1 MCAPFNV
8 PNASTGRDGV
18 AGAEE
23 LWAHAP
29 IASAPTSTTKEVLMR
44 YVGSVTVIHQR
55 NRVDAFAVTAP
66 GLEAICAGE
75 AVALG
80 VRPTVGEGGV
90 AWRGSMESVARAN
103 LWLRTAS
110 RVLVRVAEFKAS
122 AFFELELA
130 ARRLAW
136 NRFLTPG
143 STVRFRVTCRK
154 SKLYHSD
161 AVAQRLADAVM
172 RRVPGVKVV
181 TSKSAD
187 DVGDEGG
194 GDAEQEQLFVVRLF
208 HDVCTVSADT
218 SGALLHRRGYRQ
230 QLAKAPL
237 RETIAAAMLLGAGW
251 PGDVPLV
258 DPMCGSGTIPIEAA
272 WMARRIAPG
281 RNRDFAFR
289 AWPEFDASMWTRLV
303 DEARSGELPRVAAP
317 IAASDRDAGAI
328 EAARANAARGGVE
341 SDVSFT
347 VAPISALEPRRGEGW
362 LISNPPYGVRVG
374 ERDRLRNL
382 YAQLGNVAR
391 NSRDGRSAFF
401 SPIGDS
407 RARSGW
413 SCARPSRHGT
423 AASRFA

>member
-1 MCAPFNV
+1 
-8 PNASTGRDGV
+8 
-18 AGAEE
+18 
-23 LWAHAP
+23 
-29 IASAPTSTTKEVLMR
+29 
-44 YVGSVTVIHQR
+44 VTVIHQR

-110 RVLVRVAEFKAS
+110 RVLVRVAKFRAS
-122 AFFELELA
+122 EFFELELA
-130 ARRLAW
+130 ARRVPW
-136 NRFLTPG
+136 DRFLAPG
-143 STVRFRVTCRK
+143 SAVRFRVTCKK

-161 AVAQRLADAVM
+161 AVAQRLADAVT
-172 RRVPGVKVV
+172 RRVPGVRVV

-187 DVGDEGG
+187 EADETGD
-194 GDAEQEQLFVVRLF
+194 DADREQLFVVRLF

-237 RETIAAAMLLGAGW
+237 RETIAAAMLLAAGW
-251 PGDVPLV
+251 PGQAPLI
-258 DPMCGSGTIPIEAA
+258 DPMCGSGTIAIEAV
-272 WMARRIAPG
+272 WMARRVAPG
-281 RNRDFAFR
+281 RDRDFSFR
-289 AWPEFDASMWTRLV
+289 AWPEFDASMWARLV
-303 DEARSGELPRVAAP
+303 DEARSGELPRAAAP

-328 EAARANAARGGVE
+328 DAARANAARAGAE

-347 VAPISALEPRRGEGW
+347 VAPISALEPPRGHGW
-362 LISNPPYGVRVG
+362 LITNPPYGVRVG

-391 NSRDGRSAFF
+391 TKLLGWTVGLLLADRRLESQ
-401 SPIGDS
+401 IGLEL
-407 RARSGW
+407 RE
-413 SCARPSRHGT
+413 
-423 AASRFA
+423 RFATRNGGIPVRMMVGAVSESASS

>member
-303 DEARSGELPRVAAP
+303 DEA
-317 IAASDRDAGAI
+317 
-328 EAARANAARGGVE
+328 NAARGGVE

-391 NSRDGRSAFF
+391 AKLAGWTVGFLLADRRLESQIGLELREAFATRNGGI
-401 SPIGDS
+401 PVRMMVG
-407 RARSGW
+407 AVSG
-413 SCARPSRHGT
+413 STPS
-423 AASRFA
+423 

>member
-1 MCAPFNV
+1 
-8 PNASTGRDGV
+8 
-18 AGAEE
+18 
-23 LWAHAP
+23 
-29 IASAPTSTTKEVLMR
+29 MR
-44 YVGSVTVIHQR
+44 YVGSVIVIPQR
-55 NRVDAFAVTAP
+55 NHVDAFAVTAP

-75 AVALG
+75 AAALG
-80 VRPTVGEGGV
+80 VRPQVAEGGV

-130 ARRLAW
+130 SRRVAW
-136 NRFLTPG
+136 DRFLTPG
-143 STVRFRVTCRK
+143 SSVRFRVTCKK

-161 AVAQRLADAVM
+161 AVAQRLADAVTK
-172 RRVPGVKVV
+172 RVPSVKVV

-187 DVGDEGG
+187 EADEGG
-194 GDAEQEQLFVVRLF
+194 DDADREQLFVVRLF

-251 PGDVPLV
+251 PGDAPLV

-272 WMARRIAPG
+272 QIARRIAPG
-281 RNRDFAFR
+281 RDRDFSFR
-289 AWPEFDASMWTRLV
+289 AWPEFDASMWARLV
-303 DEARSGELPRVAAP
+303 DEARSGELPRAAAP

-328 EAARANAARGGVE
+328 AAAGANAARAGVE
-341 SDVSFT
+341 SDVSFA
-347 VAPISALEPRRGEGW
+347 VAPISALEPPRGEGW

-382 YAQLGNVAR
+382 YAQLGNLAR
-391 NSRDGRSAFF
+391 AKLVGWTVGFLLADRRLESE
-401 SPIGDS
+401 IGLEL
-407 RARSGW
+407 RE
-413 SCARPSRHGT
+413 
-423 AASRFA
+423 RFATRNGGIPVRMVVGAVGESASS